1 MIPYNFIFNKYNES
15 EVICC
20 VQLVLKLKLKFEKF
34 PILEKIYNLDSYVPL
49 FEFKI
54 KKTCWICFICKCY
67 DAKKMDIL
75 KYLNQ
80 KIYYLY
86 KIQEIK
92 CFGTLVKYYFSGDI

>member
-34 PILEKIYNLDSYVPL
+34 TILEKIYNLDSYVPL

-54 KKTCWICFICKCY
+54 KKTC
-67 DAKKMDIL
+67 
-75 KYLNQ
+75 
-80 KIYYLY
+80 
-86 KIQEIK
+86 
-92 CFGTLVKYYFSGDI
+92 